1 MQSTTAKPKPTLA
14 RISTAL
20 WPPWSAAGGAARSNP
35 ALHGG
40 GPVRRAGV
48 EGDARVRCMCVHDV
62 DPPLEGREMI
72 VALAPRRR
80 SARAA
85 PCSVA
90 TG

>member
-1 MQSTTAKPKPTLA
+1 
-14 RISTAL
+14 
-20 WPPWSAAGGAARSNP
+20 
-35 ALHGG
+35 
-40 GPVRRAGV
+40 
-48 EGDARVRCMCVHDV
+48 MCVHDV